1 MSIRTFRRLAVLNTV
16 MLTGIIA
23 TGAAVRLTGSGLGC
37 RHWPGCQPGA
47 ILPAHGIH
55 SDVEFT
61 NRALAALTI
70 MVGLVTFISVFLTPG
85 IRRATKW
92 FAGIAGL
99 GTILQAPLGAITV
112 YYDLNPWLV
121 ISHFILSLIVLP
133 FAVWVTLDAFEYR
146 GEALPKNLRYL
157 ALLVAVACWTLLLSG
172 TLATAAGKHSG
183 SADIRRIG
191 SLDSAVW
198 LHVRAT
204 ALFGI
209 SFFVLLTFLIAR
221 RSAHT
226 RVALLLL
233 GVLTVQMVI
242 GEIQYHNQLPWGLV
256 LVHVAISAMVW
267 TTTVIFVGG
276 IWRPKAVA
284 T

>member
-16 MLTGIIA
+16 MLTAIIA

-47 ILPAHGIH
+47 ILPEHGIH

-70 MVGLVTFISVFLTPG
+70 IVGLVTFISVFLTPG
-85 IRRATKW
+85 IRRKTKW

-146 GEALPKNLRYL
+146 CEALPQNLRYL
-157 ALLVAVACWTLLLSG
+157 ALLVAAACWTLLLSG

-183 SADIRRIG
+183 SADIKRIG

-204 ALFGI
+204 AIFGI
-209 SFFVLLTFLIAR
+209 AFFVLLTFLIAR

-233 GVLTVQMVI
+233 GVLAVQMVI

-256 LVHVAISAMVW
+256 LAHVAISAMVW

-276 IWRPKAVA
+276 IWRPKASA